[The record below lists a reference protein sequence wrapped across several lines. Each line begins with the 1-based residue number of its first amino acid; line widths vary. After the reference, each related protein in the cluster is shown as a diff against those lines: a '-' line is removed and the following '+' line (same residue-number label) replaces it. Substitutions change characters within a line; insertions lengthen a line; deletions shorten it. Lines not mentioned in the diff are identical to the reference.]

1 MDQEVNY
8 IDLGL
13 SVKWADR
20 NIGANLPREFG
31 EYYTDTWHLLEG
43 NLPTNTQWEE
53 LQSLCTFIHDDV
65 RNGII
70 ATGPNGNSIFL
81 PYAGEKGGHTDKNF
95 SNALFWTSTPY
106 YDEFKDKYSWY
117 AGFSKSKYSKK
128 VNTGMYFVDKGKYYI
143 SVRTVEAV

>member
-1 MDQEVNY
+1 MNQEVTY

-20 NIGANLPREFG
+20 NIGANFPREFG
-31 EYYTDTWHLLEG
+31 EYYTDTNHPEG
-43 NLPTNTQWEE
+43 NLPTKEQWEE
-53 LQSLCTFIHDDV
+53 LQSLCTFIHDST

-81 PYAGEKGGHTDKNF
+81 PYAGEIGGHTDKD
-95 SNALFWTSTPY
+95 SVNALYWTSTPY

-128 VNTGMYFVDKGKYYI
+128 VKTGMYFVDKGKYYI
-143 SVRTVEAV
+143 SIRTVKAV

>member
-1 MDQEVNY
+1 MNQEVTY

-31 EYYTDTWHLLEG
+31 EYYTDTDLPEG
-43 NLPTNTQWEE
+43 NLPTKEQWEE

-128 VNTGMYFVDKGKYYI
+128 VKMGMYFVDKGKYYI
-143 SVRTVEAV
+143 SIRTVKAV

>member
-1 MDQEVNY
+1 MNQEVTY

-20 NIGANLPREFG
+20 NVGANLPRDFG
-31 EYYTDTWHLLEG
+31 EYYTDTDLPEG
-43 NLPTNTQWEE
+43 NLPTKEQWEE
-53 LQSLCTFIHDDV
+53 LQSLCTFIHDDM
-65 RNGII
+65 RNGVI

-81 PYAGEKGGHTDKNF
+81 QYAAEKEGHTDKSS

-106 YDEFKDKYSWY
+106 YDEFKEQYSWY

-128 VNTGMYFVDKGKYYI
+128 VKMGMYFVDKGKYYI
-143 SVRTVEAV
+143 SVRTIEK